1 MKIRFCEH
9 NRGKG
14 RVYRRL
20 TEEFPGLDV
29 KIKGCV
35 KQCGA
40 CRDTPM
46 ATVDK
51 RKVVARDGDELYR
64 KIVAIIRKEA
74 KEPKKDFPMN
84 SDPTG
89 FDDLLAIMRRL
100 RGPGGCPWD
109 AEQTHE
115 SLTRYLLEETYEVI
129 EAIDTQSPELLKE
142 ELGDL
147 LLQPVF
153 HAAIAEEAGAFTMAD
168 VIRTLREKLV
178 RRHPHVFGDMEIRDS
193 GAQIENWERI
203 KKAEKGEER
212 SSTLS
217 GVPPHLPAL
226 LKAQKITEK
235 AARAGFDWERV
246 DQVMAKVMEEL
257 HEFEE
262 AMAEG
267 DNAHMEAE
275 LGDLLFAIVNLGR
288 FLSINP
294 EEALRKT
301 INRFQQR
308 FRHVEEAL
316 HGQGRQM
323 KNATLEELDGLWE
336 DAKKLDKAALS
347 G

>member
-1 MKIRFCEH
+1 
-9 NRGKG
+9 
-14 RVYRRL
+14 
-20 TEEFPGLDV
+20 
-29 KIKGCV
+29 
-35 KQCGA
+35 
-40 CRDTPM
+40 
-46 ATVDK
+46 
-51 RKVVARDGDELYR
+51 
-64 KIVAIIRKEA
+64 
-74 KEPKKDFPMN
+74 MN
-84 SDPTG
+84 ADQKS

-129 EAIDTQSPELLKE
+129 EAIDMKSPEMLKE

-153 HAAIAEEAGAFTMAD
+153 HAAIAEETGAFTMAD
-168 VIRTLREKLV
+168 IIQTLCDKLI

-193 GAQIENWERI
+193 SAQIENWEQI

-212 SSTLS
+212 RSALS

-235 AARAGFDWERV
+235 AARVGFDWEHV
-246 DQVMAKVMEEL
+246 DQVVAKVMEEL

-262 AMAEG
+262 AMAQG
-267 DNAHMEAE
+267 NNGRMEAE

-308 FRHVEEAL
+308 FSHVEDTL
-316 HGQGRQM
+316 HGQGRRM
-323 KNATLEELDGLWE
+323 NDTSLEEMDALWE
-336 DAKKLDKAALS
+336 EAKGLEEDIVS